1 MSATSG
7 MARKCSKCYSH
18 LSEMIAEKRDQ
29 PYSEIALWIRRK
41 ISFSLIRSIGMCIQ
55 GSRSVTLYNDLLTS
69 KTNIAVASEVI
80 SNIVSVW
87 LYEHFPFFSFL
98 FFSTWS
104 LWLGRNSC
112 KFLASPPRRKA
123 SYGMNKMSQKKN
135 NKIKKNK

>member
-18 LSEMIAEKRDQ
+18 LSAMIAEKRDQ

-87 LYEHFPFFSFL
+87 LYEHFPFFSFI
-98 FFSTWS
+98 FFLLEVCDWEEI
-104 LWLGRNSC
+104 LVNFWLLHQEGKHPMGWIKC
-112 KFLASPPRRKA
+112 LRK
-123 SYGMNKMSQKKN
+123 
-135 NKIKKNK
+135 KIIK